1 MGRGVKGVVEAEK
14 GREREVEEKNR
25 GWPWACGERGEKGE
39 GRERK
44 RARGSKGAKE
54 RRSPFYIGP
63 GPPGCCLVTV
73 GKSIPGCCQVT
84 VGQSLDRMLTVREC
98 YLTHSLSQVHGISDS
113 SEVPCILSCPDMSM
127 GRCAHSGKV
136 LKTLS
141 WRINKEG

>member
-1 MGRGVKGVVEAEK
+1 MSETETQERWEGR
-14 GREREVEEKNR
+14 
-25 GWPWACGERGEKGE
+25 ERGEKGE

-113 SEVPCILSCPDMSM
+113 SEVPCILSCPDMMSM

-141 WRINKEG
+141 